1 MEKKSKKIYLGL
13 DIGTDSVGYAV
24 TDDQYNLLRVHG
36 DDAWGSVIFD
46 AASLSDERRSHRS
59 ARRRLDRRQQRINL
73 LQEIFA
79 KEISKVDDRFF
90 IRLSESYRWREDV
103 QDRYVFFNDEEYT
116 DVQYMGEYPTIHH
129 LICELMNNKNPHDV
143 RLVYLACAWLITHRG
158 HFLNNLNVEKLDEIM
173 DISSVYQNF
182 INYFTEN
189 GYRRPWGEIDVSALS
204 EALKQK
210 TGVTVK
216 NKELQNILLEGKK
229 PEKSG
234 TEEFPFSQDSIIR
247 LLAGGQCKLKD
258 VFCKEEYL
266 DLGSISLG
274 MDEEKFDEISGNIG
288 EDYDLLIAL
297 RGLYDWS
304 VLADILNGHFE
315 TISMAKVQIYEQ
327 HGKDLQILKYFVR
340 KYVPDKYNEIFR
352 KAKADNYVAY
362 TGHMDKD
369 TASQIKKKAKPEDFS
384 KYVLKLMSPIKP
396 EKTDLQSY
404 EDMCERLKLN
414 SFLPKQKNTD
424 NRVIP
429 HQLYEYELIRILKNA
444 SLYLPF
450 LNEVRDGVSEMD
462 KVVSIFRYKLPYYVG
477 PLNKKSDFA
486 WISRKAGKITPWN
499 YKDMIDEDASENAFI
514 KSMTNKCTYL
524 PGEDVLPKDSLCYQ
538 KFMVLNE
545 LNNLKIDGRKVPV
558 EVKQGI
564 YHELFE
570 KKKKVRRKDI
580 EEYLISNNY
589 LAEGST
595 ELISGIDEQVH
606 SCLSSYYA
614 FRNLLS
620 REILSENDV
629 EKIIERASYAEDK
642 SRVKKW
648 LRKEYPDLSQDDVH
662 YITKI
667 KIKEF
672 GKLSRT
678 FLTELK
684 GCNKQ
689 DGEMTT
695 ILRIMWETNDNLMEI
710 LSDKYT
716 FRKAVEIFTQE
727 YYTGKNQS
735 LKERLDE
742 MRVSNS
748 VRRPVYRTLAVVKD
762 IEKAF
767 GKPDKI
773 FVEMT
778 RGGWADQKGKRTKSR
793 KQQILELYTKCR
805 EEDVRDLKQQL
816 ESMGERV
823 DSRLQGEHLFLY
835 FMQFGK
841 CAYSGMSIELEKLMS
856 GSKEYDIDHIYPQA
870 YVKDDSIINNK
881 VLVLSKINGTKD
893 NVYPISPEIRN
904 RMQGQWNWWHHI
916 GVISDE
922 KYKRL
927 IRSTPFTDDE
937 KYGFINRQLTET
949 SQSTKLIAGLLKE
962 RFPNIDIVY
971 VKAGLVSDFRHEFD
985 LPKSRTYNDL
995 HHAVDAYLNVVTGN
1009 VYDMRFSK
1017 RWFSV
1022 DSEYSI
1028 KTKTVFSHPVNC
1040 QGILVWD
1047 GASMLAKVKK
1057 IAKKNTAHFVK
1068 FATFKTGGL
1077 FDQNPVKKGSG
1088 LIPLKVGLP
1097 TEKYGGY
1104 NSARIMFFIPV
1115 KYKLGKKNETI
1126 VMSVELLYGKH
1137 FLEDET
1143 FAQKYSLNRLE
1154 SILGKKVDEV
1164 NFPLG
1169 MRPWK
1174 VNTMLSFQ
1182 GFRACI
1188 TGTQNNGK
1196 ILLLQTMQQFM
1207 ASEEW
1212 KLYIKKLDNFVEK
1225 NTINPNYLYDQ
1236 DYDLINV
1243 DANIKLYDLYISKL
1257 QTTVYKNRMNIPI
1270 KTLLEGQKKFENLN
1284 ILQQSQILLNI
1295 HSLFGRLSGGCDLMA
1310 IGGSKNCAKTT
1321 LNSAISNWKKLYSD
1335 VRIIDQ
1341 SPSGIWEKCS
1351 ENILELL

>member
-1 MEKKSKKIYLGL
+1 MKKKAEKIYLGL
-13 DIGTDSVGYAV
+13 NVGTNSIGYAV
-24 TDDQYNLLRVHG
+24 TDEQYNLLKFNG
-36 DDAWGSVIFD
+36 NDAWGSIVFD
-46 AASLSDERRSHRS
+46 AASSNEDRRNHRL
-59 ARRRLDRRQQRINL
+59 ARRNLDRRQQRIVW

-90 IRLSESYRWREDV
+90 IRLSESFRWREDV
-103 QDRYVFFNDEEYT
+103 QDQYVFFNDKEYT
-116 DVQYMGEYPTIHH
+116 DVQYMKENPTIHH
-129 LICELMNNKNPHDV
+129 LICELMDNKAPHDV
-143 RLVYLACAWLITHRG
+143 RLVYLACAWLIAHRG

-189 GYRRPWGEIDVSALS
+189 GYKRPWGEIDVSALA
-204 EALKQK
+204 EALKRRS
-210 TGVTVK
+210 GVTAK
-216 NKELQNILLEGKK
+216 TKELLKILLNGKK

-266 DLGSISLG
+266 DLGSISLD
-274 MDEEKFDEISGNIG
+274 MDEDKFGEISGSIG
-288 EDYDLLIAL
+288 EDYDLLMAL

-304 VLADILNGHFE
+304 VLADLLNGHSK
-315 TISMAKVQIYEQ
+315 TISAAKVQMYEQ
-327 HGKDLQILKYFVR
+327 HKEDLRVLKYFMH
-340 KYVPDKYNEIFR
+340 KYLPGKYNEVFR

-362 TGHMDKD
+362 TGHMDKE
-369 TASQIKKKAKPEDFS
+369 TASQLKKKANVEDFS
-384 KYVLKLMSPIKP
+384 RYIQKLVRSINP
-396 EKTDLQSY
+396 EEKDQQTYQ
-404 EDMCERLKLN
+404 DMCERLELKC
-414 SFLPKQKNTD
+414 FLPKQRSTN

-450 LNEVRDGVSEMD
+450 LNEVRNGVSEID

-477 PLNKKSDFA
+477 PLNEESSFA
-486 WISRKAGKITPWN
+486 WISRKQGKITPWN
-499 YKDMIDEDASENAFI
+499 FKDMVDEDTSENVFI
-514 KSMTNKCTYL
+514 RRMTNKCTYL

-589 LAEGST
+589 LAKGST

-606 SCLSSYYA
+606 SCLSSYSA

-648 LRKEYPDLSQDDVH
+648 LRKEYPDLSQDDVR

-716 FRKAVEIFTQE
+716 FREAVEAFTQE
-727 YYTGKNQS
+727 YYTGKKKS

-778 RGGWADQKGKRTKSR
+778 RGGQTDQKRKRTKSR
-793 KQQILELYTKCR
+793 KQQILDLYDKCKD
-805 EEDVRDLKQQL
+805 DVHDLMQQL
-816 ESMGERV
+816 ESMGEYA
-823 DSRLQGEHLFLY
+823 DSRLQSDRLYLY

-841 CAYSGMSIELEKLMS
+841 CAYSGAHIGFDQLMA
-856 GSKEYDIDHIYPQA
+856 GSVEYDIDHIYPQS
-870 YVKDDSIINNK
+870 YVKDDSLNNK
-881 VLVLSKINGTKD
+881 VLVLSDLNGTKD
-893 NVYPISPEIRN
+893 NIYPVSPEIRGK
-904 RMQGQWNWWHHI
+904 MQGLWSWWNHV
-916 GVISDE
+916 GAISDE

-927 IRSTPFTDDE
+927 IRSAPFTDEE
-937 KYGFINRQLTET
+937 KMGFINRQLTET
-949 SQSTKLIAGLLKE
+949 SQSTKFIADLLKE
-962 RFPNIDIVY
+962 RFPDAEVVY

-985 LPKSRTYNDL
+985 LPKSRSYNDL
-995 HHAVDAYLNVVTGN
+995 HNAADAFLSVVAGN

-1017 RWFSV
+1017 KWFRIDEKYSV
-1022 DSEYSI
+1022 KV
-1028 KTKTVFSHPVNC
+1028 KTIFTHEVKCH
-1040 QGILVWD
+1040 GDIIWD
-1047 GASMLAKVKK
+1047 GMPMLEKVEDT
-1057 IAKKNTAHFVK
+1057 ARKNTAHFVK
-1068 FATFKTGGL
+1068 YAAFKTGGL
-1077 FDQNPVKKGSG
+1077 FDQNPVKKGTG
-1088 LIPLKVGLP
+1088 LIPLKAGLP

-1104 NSARIMFFIPV
+1104 NKAGIMFLIPV
-1115 KYKLGKKNETI
+1115 RYNIGKKSEI
-1126 VMSVELLYGKH
+1126 LILPVELMHGKH
-1137 FLEDET
+1137 FLEDKVFARNYT
-1143 FAQKYSLNRLE
+1143 FTRLE
-1154 SILGKKVDEV
+1154 NILGKKVGEV
-1164 NFPLG
+1164 SFPMG
-1169 MRPWK
+1169 MP
-1174 VNTMLSFQ
+1174 S
-1182 GFRACI
+1182 
-1188 TGTQNNGK
+1188 
-1196 ILLLQTMQQFM
+1196 
-1207 ASEEW
+1207 
-1212 KLYIKKLDNFVEK
+1212 VE
-1225 NTINPNYLYDQ
+1225 D
-1236 DYDLINV
+1236 
-1243 DANIKLYDLYISKL
+1243 
-1257 QTTVYKNRMNIPI
+1257 
-1270 KTLLEGQKKFENLN
+1270 
-1284 ILQQSQILLNI
+1284 
-1295 HSLFGRLSGGCDLMA
+1295 
-1310 IGGSKNCAKTT
+1310 
-1321 LNSAISNWKKLYSD
+1321 
-1335 VRIIDQ
+1335 
-1341 SPSGIWEKCS
+1341 
-1351 ENILELL
+1351 

>member
-1 MEKKSKKIYLGL
+1 MKKKAEKIYLGL
-13 DIGTDSVGYAV
+13 NVGTNSIGYAV
-24 TDDQYNLLRVHG
+24 TDEQYNLLKFNG
-36 DDAWGSVIFD
+36 NDAWGSIVFD
-46 AASLSDERRSHRS
+46 AASSNEDRRNHRLV
-59 ARRRLDRRQQRINL
+59 RRNLDRRQQRIVW

-90 IRLSESYRWREDV
+90 IRLSESFRWREDV
-103 QDRYVFFNDEEYT
+103 QDQYVFFNDKEYT
-116 DVQYMGEYPTIHH
+116 DVQYMKENPTIHH
-129 LICELMNNKNPHDV
+129 LICELMDNKAPHDV
-143 RLVYLACAWLITHRG
+143 RLVYLACAWLIAHRG

-189 GYRRPWGEIDVSALS
+189 GYKRPWGEIDVSALA
-204 EALKQK
+204 EALKRRS
-210 TGVTVK
+210 GVTAK
-216 NKELQNILLEGKK
+216 TKELLKILLNGKK

-266 DLGSISLG
+266 DLGSISLD
-274 MDEEKFDEISGNIG
+274 MDEDKFGEISGSIG
-288 EDYDLLIAL
+288 EDYDLLMAL

-304 VLADILNGHFE
+304 VLADLLNGHSK
-315 TISMAKVQIYEQ
+315 TISAAKVQMYEQ
-327 HGKDLQILKYFVR
+327 HKEDLRVLKYFMH
-340 KYVPDKYNEIFR
+340 KYLPGKYNEVFR

-362 TGHMDKD
+362 TGHMDKE
-369 TASQIKKKAKPEDFS
+369 TASQLKKKANVEDFS
-384 KYVLKLMSPIKP
+384 RYIQKLVRSINP
-396 EKTDLQSY
+396 EEKDQQTYQ
-404 EDMCERLKLN
+404 DMCERLELKC
-414 SFLPKQKNTD
+414 FLPKQRSTN

-450 LNEVRDGVSEMD
+450 LNEVRNGVSEID

-477 PLNKKSDFA
+477 PLNEESSFA
-486 WISRKAGKITPWN
+486 WISRKQGKITPWN
-499 YKDMIDEDASENAFI
+499 FKDMVDEDTSENVFI
-514 KSMTNKCTYL
+514 RRMTNKCTYL

-589 LAEGST
+589 LAKGST

-606 SCLSSYYA
+606 SCLSSYSA

-648 LRKEYPDLSQDDVH
+648 LRKEYPDLSQDDVR

-716 FRKAVEIFTQE
+716 FREAVEAFTQE
-727 YYTGKNQS
+727 YYTGKKKS

-778 RGGWADQKGKRTKSR
+778 RGGQTDQKRKRTKSR
-793 KQQILELYTKCR
+793 KQQILDLYDKCKD
-805 EEDVRDLKQQL
+805 DVHDLMQQL
-816 ESMGERV
+816 ESMGEYA
-823 DSRLQGEHLFLY
+823 DSRLQSDRLYLY

-841 CAYSGMSIELEKLMS
+841 CAYSGAHIGFDQLMA
-856 GSKEYDIDHIYPQA
+856 GSVEYDIDHIYPQS
-870 YVKDDSIINNK
+870 YVKDDSLNNK
-881 VLVLSKINGTKD
+881 VLVLSDLNGTKD
-893 NVYPISPEIRN
+893 NIYPVSPEIRGKC
-904 RMQGQWNWWHHI
+904 RGFGAGGTMWGQSATRNT
-916 GVISDE
+916 SD
-922 KYKRL
+922 
-927 IRSTPFTDDE
+927 
-937 KYGFINRQLTET
+937 
-949 SQSTKLIAGLLKE
+949 
-962 RFPNIDIVY
+962 
-971 VKAGLVSDFRHEFD
+971 
-985 LPKSRTYNDL
+985 
-995 HHAVDAYLNVVTGN
+995 
-1009 VYDMRFSK
+1009 
-1017 RWFSV
+1017 
-1022 DSEYSI
+1022 
-1028 KTKTVFSHPVNC
+1028 
-1040 QGILVWD
+1040 
-1047 GASMLAKVKK
+1047 
-1057 IAKKNTAHFVK
+1057 
-1068 FATFKTGGL
+1068 
-1077 FDQNPVKKGSG
+1077 
-1088 LIPLKVGLP
+1088 
-1097 TEKYGGY
+1097 
-1104 NSARIMFFIPV
+1104 
-1115 KYKLGKKNETI
+1115 
-1126 VMSVELLYGKH
+1126 
-1137 FLEDET
+1137 
-1143 FAQKYSLNRLE
+1143 
-1154 SILGKKVDEV
+1154 
-1164 NFPLG
+1164 
-1169 MRPWK
+1169 
-1174 VNTMLSFQ
+1174 
-1182 GFRACI
+1182 
-1188 TGTQNNGK
+1188 
-1196 ILLLQTMQQFM
+1196 
-1207 ASEEW
+1207 
-1212 KLYIKKLDNFVEK
+1212 
-1225 NTINPNYLYDQ
+1225 
-1236 DYDLINV
+1236 
-1243 DANIKLYDLYISKL
+1243 
-1257 QTTVYKNRMNIPI
+1257 
-1270 KTLLEGQKKFENLN
+1270 
-1284 ILQQSQILLNI
+1284 
-1295 HSLFGRLSGGCDLMA
+1295 
-1310 IGGSKNCAKTT
+1310 
-1321 LNSAISNWKKLYSD
+1321 
-1335 VRIIDQ
+1335 
-1341 SPSGIWEKCS
+1341 
-1351 ENILELL
+1351 

>member
-1 MEKKSKKIYLGL
+1 MKKKAEKIYLGL
-13 DIGTDSVGYAV
+13 NVGTNSIGYAV
-24 TDDQYNLLRVHG
+24 TDEQYNLLKFNG
-36 DDAWGSVIFD
+36 NDAWGSIVFD
-46 AASLSDERRSHRS
+46 AASSNEDRRNHRL
-59 ARRRLDRRQQRINL
+59 ARRNLDRRQQRIVW

-90 IRLSESYRWREDV
+90 IRLSESFRWREDV
-103 QDRYVFFNDEEYT
+103 QDQYVFFNDKEYT
-116 DVQYMGEYPTIHH
+116 DVQYMKENPTIHH
-129 LICELMNNKNPHDV
+129 LICELMDNKAPHDV
-143 RLVYLACAWLITHRG
+143 RLVYLACAWMIAHRG

-189 GYRRPWGEIDVSALS
+189 GYKRPWGEIDVSALA
-204 EALKQK
+204 EALKRRS
-210 TGVTVK
+210 GVTAK
-216 NKELQNILLEGKK
+216 TKELLKILLNGKK

-266 DLGSISLG
+266 DLGSISLD
-274 MDEEKFDEISGNIG
+274 MDEDKFGEISGSIG
-288 EDYDLLIAL
+288 EDYDLLMAL

-304 VLADILNGHFE
+304 VLADLLNGHSK
-315 TISMAKVQIYEQ
+315 TISAAKVQMYEQ
-327 HGKDLQILKYFVR
+327 HKEDLRVLKYFMH
-340 KYVPDKYNEIFR
+340 KYLPGKYNEVFR

-362 TGHMDKD
+362 TGHMDKE
-369 TASQIKKKAKPEDFS
+369 TASQLKKKANVEDFS
-384 KYVLKLMSPIKP
+384 RYIQKLVRSINP
-396 EKTDLQSY
+396 EEKDQQTYQ
-404 EDMCERLKLN
+404 DMCERLELKC
-414 SFLPKQKNTD
+414 FLPKQRSTN

-450 LNEVRDGVSEMD
+450 LNEVRNGVSEID

-477 PLNKKSDFA
+477 PLNEKSSFA
-486 WISRKAGKITPWN
+486 WISRKQGKITPWN
-499 YKDMIDEDASENAFI
+499 FKDMVDEDTSENVFI
-514 KSMTNKCTYL
+514 RRMTNKCTYL

-589 LAEGST
+589 LAKGST

-606 SCLSSYYA
+606 SCLSSYSA

-648 LRKEYPDLSQDDVH
+648 LRKEYPDLSQDDVR

-716 FRKAVEIFTQE
+716 FREAVEAFTQE
-727 YYTGKNQS
+727 YYTGKKKS

-778 RGGWADQKGKRTKSR
+778 RGGQTDQKRKRTKSR
-793 KQQILELYTKCR
+793 KQQILDLYDKCKD
-805 EEDVRDLKQQL
+805 DVHDLMQQL
-816 ESMGERV
+816 ESMGEYA
-823 DSRLQGEHLFLY
+823 DSRLQSDRLYLY

-841 CAYSGMSIELEKLMS
+841 CAYSGAHIGFDQLMA
-856 GSKEYDIDHIYPQA
+856 GSVEYDIDHIYPQS
-870 YVKDDSIINNK
+870 YVKDDSLNNK
-881 VLVLSKINGTKD
+881 VLVLSDLNGTKD
-893 NVYPISPEIRN
+893 NIYPVSPEIRGK
-904 RMQGQWNWWHHI
+904 MQGLWSWWNHV
-916 GVISDE
+916 GAISDE

-927 IRSTPFTDDE
+927 IRSAPFTDEE
-937 KYGFINRQLTET
+937 KMGFINRQLTET
-949 SQSTKLIAGLLKE
+949 SQSTKFIADLLKE
-962 RFPNIDIVY
+962 RFPDAEVVY

-985 LPKSRTYNDL
+985 LPKSRSYNDL
-995 HHAVDAYLNVVTGN
+995 HNAADAFLSVVAGN

-1017 RWFSV
+1017 KWFRIDEKYSV
-1022 DSEYSI
+1022 KV
-1028 KTKTVFSHPVNC
+1028 KTIFTHEVKC
-1040 QGILVWD
+1040 RGDIIWD
-1047 GASMLAKVKK
+1047 GMPMLEKVEDT
-1057 IAKKNTAHFVK
+1057 ARKNTAHFVK
-1068 FATFKTGGL
+1068 YAAFKTGGL
-1077 FDQNPVKKGSG
+1077 FDQNPVKKGTG
-1088 LIPLKVGLP
+1088 LIPLKAGLP

-1104 NSARIMFFIPV
+1104 NKAGVMFLIPV
-1115 KYKLGKKNETI
+1115 RYNIGKKAR
-1126 VMSVELLYGKH
+1126 S
-1137 FLEDET
+1137 
-1143 FAQKYSLNRLE
+1143 
-1154 SILGKKVDEV
+1154 
-1164 NFPLG
+1164 
-1169 MRPWK
+1169 
-1174 VNTMLSFQ
+1174 
-1182 GFRACI
+1182 
-1188 TGTQNNGK
+1188 
-1196 ILLLQTMQQFM
+1196 
-1207 ASEEW
+1207 
-1212 KLYIKKLDNFVEK
+1212 
-1225 NTINPNYLYDQ
+1225 
-1236 DYDLINV
+1236 
-1243 DANIKLYDLYISKL
+1243 
-1257 QTTVYKNRMNIPI
+1257 
-1270 KTLLEGQKKFENLN
+1270 
-1284 ILQQSQILLNI
+1284 
-1295 HSLFGRLSGGCDLMA
+1295 
-1310 IGGSKNCAKTT
+1310 
-1321 LNSAISNWKKLYSD
+1321 
-1335 VRIIDQ
+1335 
-1341 SPSGIWEKCS
+1341 
-1351 ENILELL
+1351 

>member
-1 MEKKSKKIYLGL
+1 MKKKAEKIYLGL
-13 DIGTDSVGYAV
+13 NVGTNSIGYAV
-24 TDDQYNLLRVHG
+24 TDEQYNLLKFNG
-36 DDAWGSVIFD
+36 NDAWGSIVFD
-46 AASLSDERRSHRS
+46 AASSNEDRRNHRL
-59 ARRRLDRRQQRINL
+59 ARRNLDRRQQRIVW

-90 IRLSESYRWREDV
+90 IRLSESFRWREDV
-103 QDRYVFFNDEEYT
+103 QDQYVFFNDKEYT
-116 DVQYMGEYPTIHH
+116 DVQYMKENPTIHH
-129 LICELMNNKNPHDV
+129 LICELMDNKAPHDV
-143 RLVYLACAWLITHRG
+143 RLVYLACAWLIAHRG

-189 GYRRPWGEIDVSALS
+189 GYKRPWGEIDVSALA
-204 EALKQK
+204 EALKRRS
-210 TGVTVK
+210 GVTAK
-216 NKELQNILLEGKK
+216 TKELLKILLNGKK

-266 DLGSISLG
+266 DLGSISLD
-274 MDEEKFDEISGNIG
+274 MDEDKFGEISGSIG
-288 EDYDLLIAL
+288 EDYDLLMAL

-304 VLADILNGHFE
+304 VLADLLNGHSK
-315 TISMAKVQIYEQ
+315 TISAAKVQMYEQ
-327 HGKDLQILKYFVR
+327 HKEDLRVLKYFMH
-340 KYVPDKYNEIFR
+340 KYLPGKYNEVFR

-362 TGHMDKD
+362 TGHMDKE
-369 TASQIKKKAKPEDFS
+369 TASQLKKKANVEDFS
-384 KYVLKLMSPIKP
+384 RYIQKLVRSINP
-396 EKTDLQSY
+396 EEKDQQTYQ
-404 EDMCERLKLN
+404 DMCERLELKC
-414 SFLPKQKNTD
+414 FLPKQRSTN

-450 LNEVRDGVSEMD
+450 LNEVRNGVSEID

-477 PLNKKSDFA
+477 PLNEESSFA
-486 WISRKAGKITPWN
+486 WISRKQGKITPWN
-499 YKDMIDEDASENAFI
+499 FKDMVDEDTSENVFI
-514 KSMTNKCTYL
+514 RRMTNKCTYL

-589 LAEGST
+589 LAKGST

-606 SCLSSYYA
+606 SCLSSYSA

-648 LRKEYPDLSQDDVH
+648 LRKEYPDLSQDDVR

-716 FRKAVEIFTQE
+716 FREAVEAFTQE
-727 YYTGKNQS
+727 YYTGKKKS

-778 RGGWADQKGKRTKSR
+778 RGGQTDQKRKRTKSR
-793 KQQILELYTKCR
+793 KQQILDLYDKCKD
-805 EEDVRDLKQQL
+805 DVHDLMQQL
-816 ESMGERV
+816 ESMGEYA
-823 DSRLQGEHLFLY
+823 DSRLQSDRLYLY

-841 CAYSGMSIELEKLMS
+841 CAYSGAHIGFDQLMA
-856 GSKEYDIDHIYPQA
+856 GSVEYDIDHIYPQS
-870 YVKDDSIINNK
+870 YVKDDSLNNK
-881 VLVLSKINGTKD
+881 VLVLSDLNGTKD
-893 NVYPISPEIRN
+893 NIYPVSPEIRGK
-904 RMQGQWNWWHHI
+904 MQG
-916 GVISDE
+916 
-922 KYKRL
+922 L
-927 IRSTPFTDDE
+927 
-937 KYGFINRQLTET
+937 
-949 SQSTKLIAGLLKE
+949 
-962 RFPNIDIVY
+962 
-971 VKAGLVSDFRHEFD
+971 
-985 LPKSRTYNDL
+985 
-995 HHAVDAYLNVVTGN
+995 
-1009 VYDMRFSK
+1009 
-1017 RWFSV
+1017 
-1022 DSEYSI
+1022 
-1028 KTKTVFSHPVNC
+1028 
-1040 QGILVWD
+1040 
-1047 GASMLAKVKK
+1047 
-1057 IAKKNTAHFVK
+1057 
-1068 FATFKTGGL
+1068 
-1077 FDQNPVKKGSG
+1077 
-1088 LIPLKVGLP
+1088 
-1097 TEKYGGY
+1097 
-1104 NSARIMFFIPV
+1104 
-1115 KYKLGKKNETI
+1115 
-1126 VMSVELLYGKH
+1126 
-1137 FLEDET
+1137 
-1143 FAQKYSLNRLE
+1143 
-1154 SILGKKVDEV
+1154 
-1164 NFPLG
+1164 
-1169 MRPWK
+1169 
-1174 VNTMLSFQ
+1174 
-1182 GFRACI
+1182 
-1188 TGTQNNGK
+1188 
-1196 ILLLQTMQQFM
+1196 
-1207 ASEEW
+1207 
-1212 KLYIKKLDNFVEK
+1212 
-1225 NTINPNYLYDQ
+1225 
-1236 DYDLINV
+1236 
-1243 DANIKLYDLYISKL
+1243 
-1257 QTTVYKNRMNIPI
+1257 
-1270 KTLLEGQKKFENLN
+1270 
-1284 ILQQSQILLNI
+1284 
-1295 HSLFGRLSGGCDLMA
+1295 
-1310 IGGSKNCAKTT
+1310 
-1321 LNSAISNWKKLYSD
+1321 
-1335 VRIIDQ
+1335 
-1341 SPSGIWEKCS
+1341 
-1351 ENILELL
+1351 

>member
-1 MEKKSKKIYLGL
+1 MTDMKRVARVL
-13 DIGTDSVGYAV
+13 DIVKDLIDRDPMV
-24 TDDQYNLLRVHG
+24 TFDDPL
-36 DDAWGSVIFD
+36 
-46 AASLSDERRSHRS
+46 
-59 ARRRLDRRQQRINL
+59 
-73 LQEIFA
+73 
-79 KEISKVDDRFF
+79 
-90 IRLSESYRWREDV
+90 
-103 QDRYVFFNDEEYT
+103 FNDDLT
-116 DVQYMGEYPTIHH
+116 DFVR
-129 LICELMNNKNPHDV
+129 PHFVTTQLTNDV
-143 RLVYLACAWLITHRG
+143 RLVYLACAWLIAHRG

-189 GYRRPWGEIDVSALS
+189 GYKRPWGEIDVSALA
-204 EALKQK
+204 EALKRRS
-210 TGVTVK
+210 GVTAK
-216 NKELQNILLEGKK
+216 TKELLKILLNGKK

-266 DLGSISLG
+266 DLGSISLD
-274 MDEEKFDEISGNIG
+274 MDEDKFGEISGSIG
-288 EDYDLLIAL
+288 EDYDLLMAL

-304 VLADILNGHFE
+304 VLADLLNGHSK
-315 TISMAKVQIYEQ
+315 TISAAKVQMYEQ
-327 HGKDLQILKYFVR
+327 HKEDLRVLKYFMH
-340 KYVPDKYNEIFR
+340 KYLPGKYNEVFR

-362 TGHMDKD
+362 TGHMDKE
-369 TASQIKKKAKPEDFS
+369 TASQLKKKANVEDFS
-384 KYVLKLMSPIKP
+384 RYIQKLVRSINP
-396 EKTDLQSY
+396 EEKDQQTYQ
-404 EDMCERLKLN
+404 DMCERLELKC
-414 SFLPKQKNTD
+414 FLPKQRSTN

-450 LNEVRDGVSEMD
+450 LNEVRNGVSEID

-477 PLNKKSDFA
+477 PLNEESSFA
-486 WISRKAGKITPWN
+486 WISRKQGKITPWN
-499 YKDMIDEDASENAFI
+499 FKDMVDEDTSENVFI
-514 KSMTNKCTYL
+514 RRMTNKCTYL

-589 LAEGST
+589 LAKGST

-606 SCLSSYYA
+606 SCLSSYSA

-648 LRKEYPDLSQDDVH
+648 LRKEYPDLSQDDVR

-716 FRKAVEIFTQE
+716 FREAVEAFTQE
-727 YYTGKNQS
+727 YYTGKKKS

-778 RGGWADQKGKRTKSR
+778 RGGQTDQKRKRTKSR
-793 KQQILELYTKCR
+793 KQQILDLYDKCKD
-805 EEDVRDLKQQL
+805 DVHDLMQQL
-816 ESMGERV
+816 ESMGEYA
-823 DSRLQGEHLFLY
+823 DSRLQSDRLYLY

-841 CAYSGMSIELEKLMS
+841 CAYSGAHIGFDQLMA
-856 GSKEYDIDHIYPQA
+856 GSVEYDIDHIYPQS
-870 YVKDDSIINNK
+870 YVKDDSLNNK
-881 VLVLSKINGTKD
+881 VLVLSDLNGTKD
-893 NVYPISPEIRN
+893 NIYPVSPEIRGK
-904 RMQGQWNWWHHI
+904 MQGLWSWWNHV
-916 GVISDE
+916 GAISDE

-927 IRSTPFTDDE
+927 IRSAPFTDEE
-937 KYGFINRQLTET
+937 KMGFINRQLTET
-949 SQSTKLIAGLLKE
+949 SQSTKFIADLLKE
-962 RFPNIDIVY
+962 RFTDAEVVY

-985 LPKSRTYNDL
+985 LPKSRSYNDL
-995 HHAVDAYLNVVTGN
+995 HNAADAFLSVVAGN

-1017 RWFSV
+1017 KWFRIDEKYSV
-1022 DSEYSI
+1022 KV
-1028 KTKTVFSHPVNC
+1028 KTIFTHEVKC
-1040 QGILVWD
+1040 RGDIIWD
-1047 GASMLAKVKK
+1047 GMPMLEKVEDT
-1057 IAKKNTAHFVK
+1057 ARKNTAHFVK
-1068 FATFKTGGL
+1068 YAAFKTGGL
-1077 FDQNPVKKGSG
+1077 FDQNPVKKGTG
-1088 LIPLKVGLP
+1088 LIPLKAGLP

-1104 NSARIMFFIPV
+1104 NKAGIMFLIPV
-1115 KYKLGKKNETI
+1115 RYNIGKKSEI
-1126 VMSVELLYGKH
+1126 LILPVELMHGKH
-1137 FLEDET
+1137 FLEDKVFARNYT
-1143 FAQKYSLNRLE
+1143 FTRLE
-1154 SILGKKVDEV
+1154 NILGKKVGEV
-1164 NFPLG
+1164 SFPMG

-1174 VNTMLSFQ
+1174 INTMLSFD
-1182 GFRACI
+1182 GFRVCL
-1188 TGTQNNGK
+1188 TGTSGRGK
-1196 ILLLQTMQQFM
+1196 CLVAQPVMQFS
-1207 ASEEW
+1207 ADEHWRFYVKRLER
-1212 KLYIKKLDNFVEK
+1212 FVEK
-1225 NTINPNYLYDQ
+1225 IGINPDLLYDKDHDKVSKDENLKLYELYVDKLQNTI
-1236 DYDLINV
+1236 
-1243 DANIKLYDLYISKL
+1243 
-1257 QTTVYKNRMNIPI
+1257 YKKRVNSPVQ
-1270 KTLLEGQKKFENLN
+1270 TLLKGKEEFKKLSIEE
-1284 ILQQSQILLNI
+1284 QCQVLLNI
-1295 HSLFGRLSGGCDLMA
+1295 PSVFGRMTGGCDLTL
-1310 IGGSKNCAKTT
+1310 IGGSAHSAATGSLSTT
-1321 LNSAISNWKKLYSD
+1321 ISNWKKKYST

-1341 SPSGIWEKCS
+1341 SPSGMWEKSS
-1351 ENILELL
+1351 ENLLDFL

>member
-1 MEKKSKKIYLGL
+1 MKKKAEKIYLGL
-13 DIGTDSVGYAV
+13 NVGTNSIGYAV
-24 TDDQYNLLRVHG
+24 TDEQYNLLKFNG
-36 DDAWGSVIFD
+36 NDAWGSIVFD
-46 AASLSDERRSHRS
+46 AASSNEDRRNHRL
-59 ARRRLDRRQQRINL
+59 ARRNLDRRQQRIVW

-90 IRLSESYRWREDV
+90 IRLSESFRWREDV
-103 QDRYVFFNDEEYT
+103 QDQYVFFNDKEYT
-116 DVQYMGEYPTIHH
+116 DVQYMKENPTIHH
-129 LICELMNNKNPHDV
+129 LICELMDNKAPHDV
-143 RLVYLACAWLITHRG
+143 RLVYLACAWLIAHRG

-189 GYRRPWGEIDVSALS
+189 GYKRPWGEIDVSALA
-204 EALKQK
+204 EALKRRS
-210 TGVTVK
+210 GVTAK
-216 NKELQNILLEGKK
+216 TKELLKILLNGKK

-266 DLGSISLG
+266 DLGSISLD
-274 MDEEKFDEISGNIG
+274 MDEDKFGEISGSIG
-288 EDYDLLIAL
+288 EDYDLLMAL

-304 VLADILNGHFE
+304 VLADLLNGHSK
-315 TISMAKVQIYEQ
+315 TISAAKVQMYEQ
-327 HGKDLQILKYFVR
+327 HKEDLRVLKYFMH
-340 KYVPDKYNEIFR
+340 KYLPGKYNEVFR

-362 TGHMDKD
+362 TGHMDKE
-369 TASQIKKKAKPEDFS
+369 TASQLKKKANVEDFS
-384 KYVLKLMSPIKP
+384 RYIQKLVRSINP
-396 EKTDLQSY
+396 EEKDQQTYQ
-404 EDMCERLKLN
+404 DMCERLELKC
-414 SFLPKQKNTD
+414 FLPKQRSTN

-450 LNEVRDGVSEMD
+450 LNEVRNGVSEID

-477 PLNKKSDFA
+477 PLNEESSFA
-486 WISRKAGKITPWN
+486 WISRKQGKITPWN
-499 YKDMIDEDASENAFI
+499 FKDMVDEDTSENVFI
-514 KSMTNKCTYL
+514 RRMTNKCTYL

-589 LAEGST
+589 LAKGST

-606 SCLSSYYA
+606 SCLSSYSA

-648 LRKEYPDLSQDDVH
+648 LRKEYPDLSQDDVR

-716 FRKAVEIFTQE
+716 FREAVEAFTQE
-727 YYTGKNQS
+727 YYTGKKKS

-778 RGGWADQKGKRTKSR
+778 RGGQTDQKRKRTKSR
-793 KQQILELYTKCR
+793 KQQILDLYDKCKD
-805 EEDVRDLKQQL
+805 DVHDLMQQL
-816 ESMGERV
+816 ESMGEYA
-823 DSRLQGEHLFLY
+823 DSRLQSDRLYLY

-841 CAYSGMSIELEKLMS
+841 CAYSGAHIGFDQLMA
-856 GSKEYDIDHIYPQA
+856 GSVEYDIDHIYPQS
-870 YVKDDSIINNK
+870 YVKDDSLNNK
-881 VLVLSKINGTKD
+881 VLVLSDLNGTKD
-893 NVYPISPEIRN
+893 NIYPVSPEIRGK
-904 RMQGQWNWWHHI
+904 MQGLWSWWNHV
-916 GVISDE
+916 GAISDE

-927 IRSTPFTDDE
+927 IRSAPFTDEE
-937 KYGFINRQLTET
+937 KMGFINRQLTET
-949 SQSTKLIAGLLKE
+949 SQSTKFIADLLKE
-962 RFPNIDIVY
+962 RFPDAEVVY

-985 LPKSRTYNDL
+985 LPKSRSYNDL
-995 HHAVDAYLNVVTGN
+995 HNAADAFLSVVAGN

-1017 RWFSV
+1017 KWFRIDEKYSV
-1022 DSEYSI
+1022 KV
-1028 KTKTVFSHPVNC
+1028 KTIFTHEVKC
-1040 QGILVWD
+1040 RGDIIWD
-1047 GASMLAKVKK
+1047 GMPMLEKVEDT
-1057 IAKKNTAHFVK
+1057 ARKNTAHFVK
-1068 FATFKTGGL
+1068 YAAFKTGGL
-1077 FDQNPVKKGSG
+1077 FDQNPVKKGTG
-1088 LIPLKVGLP
+1088 LIPLKAGLP

-1104 NSARIMFFIPV
+1104 NKAGIMFLMPV
-1115 KYKLGKKNETI
+1115 KYKIRKKCAI
-1126 VMSVELLYGKH
+1126 IIMPVELLHGKH

-1143 FAQKYSLNRLE
+1143 FAREYTFNRLE
-1154 SILGKKVDEV
+1154 SILGKKVDEIS
-1164 NFPLG
+1164 FPLG

-1174 VNTMLSFQ
+1174 INTMLSLD
-1182 GFRACI
+1182 GFRVCI
-1188 TGTQNNGK
+1188 TGTGGK
-1196 ILLLQTMQQFM
+1196 GKCLVAQSIMQFS
-1207 ASEEW
+1207 SEDCWKGYMKKLEKFIEKFKKNPDFIYDKEYDKVSVEENQ
-1212 KLYIKKLDNFVEK
+1212 KLYELYIEKLQ
-1225 NTINPNYLYDQ
+1225 NTIYSKRVNSPVQILMDGQ
-1236 DYDLINV
+1236 ERFEKL
-1243 DANIKLYDLYISKL
+1243 NIKEQCVVL
-1257 QTTVYKNRMNIPI
+1257 MNIQ
-1270 KTLLEGQKKFENLN
+1270 TV
-1284 ILQQSQILLNI
+1284 
-1295 HSLFGRLSGGCDLMA
+1295 FGRMTSGCDLSL
-1310 IGGSKNCAKTT
+1310 IGGSP
-1321 LNSAISNWKKLYSD
+1321 NSGATVNFSSTISNWRKNYSD

-1341 SPSGIWEKCS
+1341 SPSGIWEKRS

>member
-1 MEKKSKKIYLGL
+1 MKKKAEKIYLGL
-13 DIGTDSVGYAV
+13 NVGTNSIGYAV
-24 TDDQYNLLRVHG
+24 TDEQYNLLKFNG
-36 DDAWGSVIFD
+36 NDAWGSIVFD
-46 AASLSDERRSHRS
+46 AASSNEDRRNHRL
-59 ARRRLDRRQQRINL
+59 ARRNLDRRQQRIVW

-90 IRLSESYRWREDV
+90 IRLSESFRWREDV
-103 QDRYVFFNDEEYT
+103 QDQYVFFNDKEYT
-116 DVQYMGEYPTIHH
+116 DVQYMKENPTIHH
-129 LICELMNNKNPHDV
+129 LICELMDNKAPHDV
-143 RLVYLACAWLITHRG
+143 RLVYLACAWLIAHRG

-189 GYRRPWGEIDVSALS
+189 GYKRPWGEIDVSALA
-204 EALKQK
+204 EALKRRS
-210 TGVTVK
+210 GVTAK
-216 NKELQNILLEGKK
+216 TKELLKILLNGKK

-266 DLGSISLG
+266 DLGSISLD
-274 MDEEKFDEISGNIG
+274 MDEDKFGEISGSIG
-288 EDYDLLIAL
+288 EDYDLLMAL

-304 VLADILNGHFE
+304 VLADLLNGHSK
-315 TISMAKVQIYEQ
+315 TISAAKVQMYEQ
-327 HGKDLQILKYFVR
+327 HKEDLRVLKYFMH
-340 KYVPDKYNEIFR
+340 KYLPGKYNEVFR

-362 TGHMDKD
+362 TGHMDKE
-369 TASQIKKKAKPEDFS
+369 TASQLKKKANVEDFS
-384 KYVLKLMSPIKP
+384 RYIQKLVRSINP
-396 EKTDLQSY
+396 EEKDQQTYQ
-404 EDMCERLKLN
+404 DMCERLELKC
-414 SFLPKQKNTD
+414 FLPKQRSTN

-450 LNEVRDGVSEMD
+450 LNEVRNGVSEID

-477 PLNKKSDFA
+477 PLNEESSFA
-486 WISRKAGKITPWN
+486 WISRKQGKITPWN
-499 YKDMIDEDASENAFI
+499 FKDMVDEDTSENVFI
-514 KSMTNKCTYL
+514 RRMTNKCTYL

-589 LAEGST
+589 LAKGST

-606 SCLSSYYA
+606 SCLSSYSA

-648 LRKEYPDLSQDDVH
+648 LRKEYPDLSQDDVR

-716 FRKAVEIFTQE
+716 FREAVEAFTQE
-727 YYTGKNQS
+727 YYTGKKKS

-778 RGGWADQKGKRTKSR
+778 RGGQTDQKRKRTKSR
-793 KQQILELYTKCR
+793 KQQILDLYDKCKD
-805 EEDVRDLKQQL
+805 DVHDLMQQL
-816 ESMGERV
+816 ESMGEYA
-823 DSRLQGEHLFLY
+823 DSRLQSDRLYLY

-841 CAYSGMSIELEKLMS
+841 CAYSGAHIGFDQLMA
-856 GSKEYDIDHIYPQA
+856 GSVEYDIDHIYPQS
-870 YVKDDSIINNK
+870 YVKDDSLNNK
-881 VLVLSKINGTKD
+881 VLVLSDLNGTKD
-893 NVYPISPEIRN
+893 NIYPVSPEIRGK
-904 RMQGQWNWWHHI
+904 MQGLWSWWNHV
-916 GVISDE
+916 GAISDE

-927 IRSTPFTDDE
+927 IRSAPFTDEE
-937 KYGFINRQLTET
+937 KMGFINRQLTET
-949 SQSTKLIAGLLKE
+949 SQSTKFIADLLKE
-962 RFPNIDIVY
+962 RFPDAEVVY

-985 LPKSRTYNDL
+985 LPKSRSYNDL
-995 HHAVDAYLNVVTGN
+995 HNAADAFLSVVAGN

-1017 RWFSV
+1017 KWFRIDEKYSV
-1022 DSEYSI
+1022 KV
-1028 KTKTVFSHPVNC
+1028 KTIFTHEVKC
-1040 QGILVWD
+1040 RGDIIWD
-1047 GASMLAKVKK
+1047 GMPMLEKVEDT
-1057 IAKKNTAHFVK
+1057 ARKNTAHFVK
-1068 FATFKTGGL
+1068 YAAFKTGGL
-1077 FDQNPVKKGSG
+1077 FDQNPVKKGTG
-1088 LIPLKVGLP
+1088 LIPLKAGLP

-1104 NSARIMFFIPV
+1104 
-1115 KYKLGKKNETI
+1115 
-1126 VMSVELLYGKH
+1126 
-1137 FLEDET
+1137 
-1143 FAQKYSLNRLE
+1143 
-1154 SILGKKVDEV
+1154 
-1164 NFPLG
+1164 
-1169 MRPWK
+1169 
-1174 VNTMLSFQ
+1174 
-1182 GFRACI
+1182 
-1188 TGTQNNGK
+1188 
-1196 ILLLQTMQQFM
+1196 
-1207 ASEEW
+1207 
-1212 KLYIKKLDNFVEK
+1212 
-1225 NTINPNYLYDQ
+1225 
-1236 DYDLINV
+1236 
-1243 DANIKLYDLYISKL
+1243 
-1257 QTTVYKNRMNIPI
+1257 
-1270 KTLLEGQKKFENLN
+1270 
-1284 ILQQSQILLNI
+1284 SQVT
-1295 HSLFGRLSGGCDLMA
+1295 HD
-1310 IGGSKNCAKTT
+1310 
-1321 LNSAISNWKKLYSD
+1321 
-1335 VRIIDQ
+1335 
-1341 SPSGIWEKCS
+1341 
-1351 ENILELL
+1351 

>member
-1 MEKKSKKIYLGL
+1 MKKKAEKIYLGL
-13 DIGTDSVGYAV
+13 NVGTNSIGYAV
-24 TDDQYNLLRVHG
+24 TDEQYNLLKFNG
-36 DDAWGSVIFD
+36 NDAWGSIVFD
-46 AASLSDERRSHRS
+46 AASSNEDRRNHRL
-59 ARRRLDRRQQRINL
+59 ARRNLDRRQQRIVW

-90 IRLSESYRWREDV
+90 IRLSESFRWREDV
-103 QDRYVFFNDEEYT
+103 QDQYVFFNDKEYT
-116 DVQYMGEYPTIHH
+116 DVQYMKENPTIHH
-129 LICELMNNKNPHDV
+129 LICELMDNKAPHDV
-143 RLVYLACAWLITHRG
+143 RLVYLACAWLIAHRG

-189 GYRRPWGEIDVSALS
+189 GYKRPWGEIDVSALA
-204 EALKQK
+204 EALKRRS
-210 TGVTVK
+210 GVTAK
-216 NKELQNILLEGKK
+216 TKELLKILLNGKK

-266 DLGSISLG
+266 DLGSISLD
-274 MDEEKFDEISGNIG
+274 MDEDKFGEISGSIG
-288 EDYDLLIAL
+288 EDYDLLMAL

-304 VLADILNGHFE
+304 VLADLLNGHSK
-315 TISMAKVQIYEQ
+315 TISAAKVQMYEQ
-327 HGKDLQILKYFVR
+327 HKEDLRVLKYFMH
-340 KYVPDKYNEIFR
+340 KYLPGKYNEVFR

-362 TGHMDKD
+362 TGHMDKE
-369 TASQIKKKAKPEDFS
+369 TASQLKKKANVEDFS
-384 KYVLKLMSPIKP
+384 RYIQKLVRSINP
-396 EKTDLQSY
+396 EEKDQQTYQ
-404 EDMCERLKLN
+404 DMCERLELKC
-414 SFLPKQKNTD
+414 FLPKQRSTN

-450 LNEVRDGVSEMD
+450 LNEVRNGVSEID

-477 PLNKKSDFA
+477 PLNEESSFA
-486 WISRKAGKITPWN
+486 WISRKQGKITPWN
-499 YKDMIDEDASENAFI
+499 FKDMVDEDTSENVFI
-514 KSMTNKCTYL
+514 RRMTNKCTYL

-589 LAEGST
+589 LAKGST

-606 SCLSSYYA
+606 SCLSSYSA

-648 LRKEYPDLSQDDVH
+648 LRKEYPDLSQDDVR

-716 FRKAVEIFTQE
+716 FREAVEAFTQE
-727 YYTGKNQS
+727 YYTGKKKS

-778 RGGWADQKGKRTKSR
+778 RGGQTDQKRKRTKSR
-793 KQQILELYTKCR
+793 KQQILDLYDKCKD
-805 EEDVRDLKQQL
+805 DVHDLMQQL
-816 ESMGERV
+816 ESMGEYA
-823 DSRLQGEHLFLY
+823 DSRLQSDRLYLY

-841 CAYSGMSIELEKLMS
+841 CAYSGAHIGFDQLMA
-856 GSKEYDIDHIYPQA
+856 GSVEYDIDHIYPQS
-870 YVKDDSIINNK
+870 YVKDDSLNNK
-881 VLVLSKINGTKD
+881 VLVLSDLNGTKD
-893 NVYPISPEIRN
+893 NIYPVSPEIRGK
-904 RMQGQWNWWHHI
+904 MQGLWSWWNHV
-916 GVISDE
+916 GAISDE

-927 IRSTPFTDDE
+927 IRSAPFTDEE
-937 KYGFINRQLTET
+937 KMGFINRQLTET
-949 SQSTKLIAGLLKE
+949 SQSTKFIADLLKE
-962 RFPNIDIVY
+962 RFPDAEVVY

-985 LPKSRTYNDL
+985 LPKSRSYNDL
-995 HHAVDAYLNVVTGN
+995 HNAADAFLSVVAGN

-1017 RWFSV
+1017 KWFRIDEKYSV
-1022 DSEYSI
+1022 KV
-1028 KTKTVFSHPVNC
+1028 KTIFTHEVKC
-1040 QGILVWD
+1040 RGDIIWD
-1047 GASMLAKVKK
+1047 GMPMLEKVEDT
-1057 IAKKNTAHFVK
+1057 ARKNTAHFVK
-1068 FATFKTGGL
+1068 YAAFKTGGL
-1077 FDQNPVKKGSG
+1077 FDQNPVKKGTG
-1088 LIPLKVGLP
+1088 LIPLKAGLP
-1097 TEKYGGY
+1097 TEKYGG
-1104 NSARIMFFIPV
+1104 
-1115 KYKLGKKNETI
+1115 
-1126 VMSVELLYGKH
+1126 
-1137 FLEDET
+1137 D
-1143 FAQKYSLNRLE
+1143 
-1154 SILGKKVDEV
+1154 
-1164 NFPLG
+1164 
-1169 MRPWK
+1169 
-1174 VNTMLSFQ
+1174 
-1182 GFRACI
+1182 
-1188 TGTQNNGK
+1188 
-1196 ILLLQTMQQFM
+1196 
-1207 ASEEW
+1207 
-1212 KLYIKKLDNFVEK
+1212 
-1225 NTINPNYLYDQ
+1225 
-1236 DYDLINV
+1236 
-1243 DANIKLYDLYISKL
+1243 
-1257 QTTVYKNRMNIPI
+1257 
-1270 KTLLEGQKKFENLN
+1270 
-1284 ILQQSQILLNI
+1284 SQVT
-1295 HSLFGRLSGGCDLMA
+1295 HD
-1310 IGGSKNCAKTT
+1310 
-1321 LNSAISNWKKLYSD
+1321 
-1335 VRIIDQ
+1335 
-1341 SPSGIWEKCS
+1341 
-1351 ENILELL
+1351 

>member
-1 MEKKSKKIYLGL
+1 M
-13 DIGTDSVGYAV
+13 A
-24 TDDQYNLLRVHG
+24 
-36 DDAWGSVIFD
+36 
-46 AASLSDERRSHRS
+46 
-59 ARRRLDRRQQRINL
+59 
-73 LQEIFA
+73 
-79 KEISKVDDRFF
+79 
-90 IRLSESYRWREDV
+90 
-103 QDRYVFFNDEEYT
+103 
-116 DVQYMGEYPTIHH
+116 
-129 LICELMNNKNPHDV
+129 
-143 RLVYLACAWLITHRG
+143 
-158 HFLNNLNVEKLDEIM
+158 
-173 DISSVYQNF
+173 
-182 INYFTEN
+182 
-189 GYRRPWGEIDVSALS
+189 
-204 EALKQK
+204 EALKRRS
-210 TGVTVK
+210 GVTAK
-216 NKELQNILLEGKK
+216 TKELLKILLNGKK

-266 DLGSISLG
+266 DLGSISLD
-274 MDEEKFDEISGNIG
+274 MDEDKFGEISGSIG
-288 EDYDLLIAL
+288 EDYDLLMAL

-304 VLADILNGHFE
+304 VLADLLNGHSK
-315 TISMAKVQIYEQ
+315 TISAAKVQMYEQ
-327 HGKDLQILKYFVR
+327 HKEDLRVLKYFMH
-340 KYVPDKYNEIFR
+340 KYLPGKYNEVFR

-362 TGHMDKD
+362 TGHMDKE
-369 TASQIKKKAKPEDFS
+369 TASQLKKKANVEDFS
-384 KYVLKLMSPIKP
+384 RYIQKLVRSINP
-396 EKTDLQSY
+396 EEKDQQTYQ
-404 EDMCERLKLN
+404 DMCERLELKC
-414 SFLPKQKNTD
+414 FLPKQRSTN

-450 LNEVRDGVSEMD
+450 LNEVRNGVSEID

-477 PLNKKSDFA
+477 PLNEESSFA
-486 WISRKAGKITPWN
+486 WISRKQGKITPWN
-499 YKDMIDEDASENAFI
+499 FKDMVDEDTSENVFI
-514 KSMTNKCTYL
+514 RRMTNKCTYL

-589 LAEGST
+589 LAKGST

-606 SCLSSYYA
+606 SCLSSYSA

-648 LRKEYPDLSQDDVH
+648 LRKEYPDLSQDDVR

-716 FRKAVEIFTQE
+716 FREAVEAFTQE
-727 YYTGKNQS
+727 YYTGKKKS

-778 RGGWADQKGKRTKSR
+778 RGGQTDQKRKRTKSR
-793 KQQILELYTKCR
+793 KQQILDLYDKCKD
-805 EEDVRDLKQQL
+805 DVHDLMQQL
-816 ESMGERV
+816 ESMGEYA
-823 DSRLQGEHLFLY
+823 DSRLQSDRLYLY

-841 CAYSGMSIELEKLMS
+841 CAYSGAHIGFDQLMA
-856 GSKEYDIDHIYPQA
+856 GSVEYDIDHIYPQS
-870 YVKDDSIINNK
+870 YVKDDSLNNK
-881 VLVLSKINGTKD
+881 VLVLSDLNGTKD
-893 NVYPISPEIRN
+893 NIYPVSPEIRGK
-904 RMQGQWNWWHHI
+904 MQGLWSWWNHV
-916 GVISDE
+916 GAISDE

-927 IRSTPFTDDE
+927 IRSAPFTDEE
-937 KYGFINRQLTET
+937 KMGFINRQLTET
-949 SQSTKLIAGLLKE
+949 SQSTKFIADLLKE
-962 RFPNIDIVY
+962 RFPDAEVVY

-985 LPKSRTYNDL
+985 LPKSRSYNDL
-995 HHAVDAYLNVVTGN
+995 HNAADAFLSVVAGN

-1017 RWFSV
+1017 KWFRIDEKYSV
-1022 DSEYSI
+1022 KV
-1028 KTKTVFSHPVNC
+1028 KTIFTHEVKC
-1040 QGILVWD
+1040 RGDIIWD
-1047 GASMLAKVKK
+1047 GMPMLEKVEDT
-1057 IAKKNTAHFVK
+1057 ARKNTAHFVK
-1068 FATFKTGGL
+1068 YAAFKTGGL
-1077 FDQNPVKKGSG
+1077 FDQNPVKKGTG
-1088 LIPLKVGLP
+1088 LIPLKAGLP

-1104 NSARIMFFIPV
+1104 NKAGIMFLIPV
-1115 KYKLGKKNETI
+1115 RYNIGKKSEI
-1126 VMSVELLYGKH
+1126 LILPVELMHGKH
-1137 FLEDET
+1137 FLEDKVFARNYT
-1143 FAQKYSLNRLE
+1143 FTRLE
-1154 SILGKKVDEV
+1154 NILGKKVGEV
-1164 NFPLG
+1164 SFPMG

-1174 VNTMLSFQ
+1174 INTMLSFD
-1182 GFRACI
+1182 GFRVCL
-1188 TGTQNNGK
+1188 TGTSGRGK
-1196 ILLLQTMQQFM
+1196 CLVAQPVMQFS
-1207 ASEEW
+1207 ADEHWRFYVKRLER
-1212 KLYIKKLDNFVEK
+1212 FVEK
-1225 NTINPNYLYDQ
+1225 IGINPDLLYDKDHDKVSKDENLKLYELYVDKLQNTI
-1236 DYDLINV
+1236 
-1243 DANIKLYDLYISKL
+1243 
-1257 QTTVYKNRMNIPI
+1257 YKKRVNSPVQ
-1270 KTLLEGQKKFENLN
+1270 TLLKGKEEFKKLSIEE
-1284 ILQQSQILLNI
+1284 QCQVLLNI
-1295 HSLFGRLSGGCDLMA
+1295 QSVFGRMTGGCDLTL
-1310 IGGSKNCAKTT
+1310 IGGSAHSAATGSLSTT
-1321 LNSAISNWKKLYSD
+1321 ISNWKKKYST

-1341 SPSGIWEKCS
+1341 SPSGMWEKSS
-1351 ENILELL
+1351 ENLLDFL

>member
-1 MEKKSKKIYLGL
+1 MRYNRIISYGR
-13 DIGTDSVGYAV
+13 GTLP
-24 TDDQYNLLRVHG
+24 QL
-36 DDAWGSVIFD
+36 
-46 AASLSDERRSHRS
+46 
-59 ARRRLDRRQQRINL
+59 
-73 LQEIFA
+73 
-79 KEISKVDDRFF
+79 
-90 IRLSESYRWREDV
+90 
-103 QDRYVFFNDEEYT
+103 
-116 DVQYMGEYPTIHH
+116 
-129 LICELMNNKNPHDV
+129 
-143 RLVYLACAWLITHRG
+143 
-158 HFLNNLNVEKLDEIM
+158 
-173 DISSVYQNF
+173 
-182 INYFTEN
+182 
-189 GYRRPWGEIDVSALS
+189 IDVSALA
-204 EALKQK
+204 EALKRRS
-210 TGVTVK
+210 GVTAK
-216 NKELQNILLEGKK
+216 TKELLKILLNGKK

-266 DLGSISLG
+266 DLGSISLD
-274 MDEEKFDEISGNIG
+274 MDEDKFGEISGSIG
-288 EDYDLLIAL
+288 EDYDLLMAL

-304 VLADILNGHFE
+304 VLADLLNGHSK
-315 TISMAKVQIYEQ
+315 TISAAKVQMYEQ
-327 HGKDLQILKYFVR
+327 HKEDLRVLKYFMH
-340 KYVPDKYNEIFR
+340 KYLPGKYNEVFR

-362 TGHMDKD
+362 TGHMDKE
-369 TASQIKKKAKPEDFS
+369 TASQLKKKANVEDFS
-384 KYVLKLMSPIKP
+384 RYIQKLVRSINP
-396 EKTDLQSY
+396 EEKDQQTYQ
-404 EDMCERLKLN
+404 DMCERLELKC
-414 SFLPKQKNTD
+414 FLPKQRSTN

-450 LNEVRDGVSEMD
+450 LNEVRNGVSEID

-477 PLNKKSDFA
+477 PLNEESSFA
-486 WISRKAGKITPWN
+486 WISRKQGKITPWN
-499 YKDMIDEDASENAFI
+499 FKDMVDEDTSENVFI
-514 KSMTNKCTYL
+514 RRMTNKCTYL

-589 LAEGST
+589 LAKGST

-606 SCLSSYYA
+606 SCLSSYSA

-648 LRKEYPDLSQDDVH
+648 LRKEYPDLSQDDVR

-716 FRKAVEIFTQE
+716 FREAVEAFTQE
-727 YYTGKNQS
+727 YYTGKKKS

-778 RGGWADQKGKRTKSR
+778 RGGQADQKGKRIKSR
-793 KQQILELYTKCR
+793 KQQILDLYDKCKD
-805 EEDVRDLKQQL
+805 DVHDLIRQL
-816 ESMGERV
+816 EAMGEYA
-823 DSRLQGEHLFLY
+823 DSRLQSDRLYLY

-841 CAYSGMSIELEKLMS
+841 CAYSGAHIGFEQLMA
-856 GSKEYDIDHIYPQA
+856 GSVEYDIDHIYPQS
-870 YVKDDSIINNK
+870 YVKDDSLNNK
-881 VLVLSKINGTKD
+881 VLVLSDLNGTKD
-893 NVYPISPEIRN
+893 NIYPVSPEIRGK
-904 RMQGQWNWWHHI
+904 MQGLWSWWNHV
-916 GVISDE
+916 GAISDE

-927 IRSTPFTDDE
+927 IRSAPFTDEE
-937 KYGFINRQLTET
+937 KMGFINRQLTET
-949 SQSTKLIAGLLKE
+949 SQSTKFIADLLKE
-962 RFPNIDIVY
+962 RFPDAEVVY

-985 LPKSRTYNDL
+985 LPKSRSYNDL
-995 HHAVDAYLNVVTGN
+995 HNAADAFLSVVAGN

-1017 RWFSV
+1017 KWFRIDEKYSV
-1022 DSEYSI
+1022 KV
-1028 KTKTVFSHPVNC
+1028 KTIFTHEVKC
-1040 QGILVWD
+1040 RGDIIWD
-1047 GASMLAKVKK
+1047 GMPMLEKVEDT
-1057 IAKKNTAHFVK
+1057 ARKNTAHFVK
-1068 FATFKTGGL
+1068 YAAFKTGGL
-1077 FDQNPVKKGSG
+1077 FDQNPVKKGTG
-1088 LIPLKVGLP
+1088 LIPLKAGLP

-1104 NSARIMFFIPV
+1104 NKAGVMFLIPV
-1115 KYKLGKKNETI
+1115 RYNIGKKSEI
-1126 VMSVELLYGKH
+1126 LILPVELMHGKH
-1137 FLEDET
+1137 FLEDKVFARNYT
-1143 FAQKYSLNRLE
+1143 FTRLE
-1154 SILGKKVDEV
+1154 NILGKKVGEV
-1164 NFPLG
+1164 SFPMG

-1174 VNTMLSFQ
+1174 INTMLSFD
-1182 GFRACI
+1182 GFRVCL
-1188 TGTQNNGK
+1188 TGTGGRGK
-1196 ILLLQTMQQFM
+1196 CLVAQPVMQFS
-1207 ASEEW
+1207 ADEHW
-1212 KLYIKKLDNFVEK
+1212 RFYIKRLERFVEK
-1225 NTINPNYLYDQ
+1225 IGINPDLLYDKDHDKVSKDENLKLYELYVDKLQNTI
-1236 DYDLINV
+1236 
-1243 DANIKLYDLYISKL
+1243 
-1257 QTTVYKNRMNIPI
+1257 YKKRVNSPVQ
-1270 KTLLEGQKKFENLN
+1270 TLLKGKEEFKKLSIEE
-1284 ILQQSQILLNI
+1284 QCQVLLNI
-1295 HSLFGRLSGGCDLMA
+1295 QSVFGRMTGGCDLTL
-1310 IGGSKNCAKTT
+1310 IGGSAHSAATGSLSTT
-1321 LNSAISNWKKLYSD
+1321 ISNWKKKYST

-1341 SPSGIWEKCS
+1341 SPSGMWEKSS
-1351 ENILELL
+1351 ENLLDLL

>member
-1 MEKKSKKIYLGL
+1 MKKKAEKIYLGL
-13 DIGTDSVGYAV
+13 NVGTNSIGYAV
-24 TDDQYNLLRVHG
+24 TDEQYNLLKFNG
-36 DDAWGSVIFD
+36 NDAWGSIVFD
-46 AASLSDERRSHRS
+46 AASSNEDRRNHRL
-59 ARRRLDRRQQRINL
+59 ARRNLDRRQQRIVW

-90 IRLSESYRWREDV
+90 IRLSESFRWREDV
-103 QDRYVFFNDEEYT
+103 QDQYVFFNDKEYT
-116 DVQYMGEYPTIHH
+116 DVQYMKENPTIHH
-129 LICELMNNKNPHDV
+129 LICELMDNKAPHDV
-143 RLVYLACAWLITHRG
+143 RLVYLACAWLIAHRG

-189 GYRRPWGEIDVSALS
+189 GYKRPWGEIDVSALA
-204 EALKQK
+204 EALKRRS
-210 TGVTVK
+210 GVTAK
-216 NKELQNILLEGKK
+216 TKELLKILLNGKK

-247 LLAGGQCKLKD
+247 LLAGGQCKLKN

-266 DLGSISLG
+266 DLGSISLD
-274 MDEEKFDEISGNIG
+274 MDEDKFGEISGSIG
-288 EDYDLLIAL
+288 EDYDLLMAL

-304 VLADILNGHFE
+304 VLADLLNGHSK
-315 TISMAKVQIYEQ
+315 TISAAKVQMYEQ
-327 HGKDLQILKYFVR
+327 HKEDLRVLKYFMH
-340 KYVPDKYNEIFR
+340 KYLPGKYNEVFR

-362 TGHMDKD
+362 TGHMDKE
-369 TASQIKKKAKPEDFS
+369 TASQLKKKANVEDFS
-384 KYVLKLMSPIKP
+384 RYIQKLVRSINP
-396 EKTDLQSY
+396 EEKDQQTYQ
-404 EDMCERLKLN
+404 DMCERLELKC
-414 SFLPKQKNTD
+414 FLPKQRSTN

-450 LNEVRDGVSEMD
+450 LNEVRNGVSEID

-477 PLNKKSDFA
+477 PLNEESSFA
-486 WISRKAGKITPWN
+486 WISRKQGKITPWN
-499 YKDMIDEDASENAFI
+499 FKDMVDEDTSENVFI
-514 KSMTNKCTYL
+514 RRMTNKCTYL

-589 LAEGST
+589 LAKGST

-606 SCLSSYYA
+606 SCLSSYSA

-648 LRKEYPDLSQDDVH
+648 LRKEYPDLSQDDVR

-716 FRKAVEIFTQE
+716 FREAVEAFTQE
-727 YYTGKNQS
+727 YYTGKKKS

-778 RGGWADQKGKRTKSR
+778 RGGQTDQKRKRTKSR
-793 KQQILELYTKCR
+793 KQQILDLYDKCKD
-805 EEDVRDLKQQL
+805 DVHDLMQQL
-816 ESMGERV
+816 ESMGEYA
-823 DSRLQGEHLFLY
+823 DSRLQSDRLYLY

-841 CAYSGMSIELEKLMS
+841 CAYSGAHIGFDQLMA
-856 GSKEYDIDHIYPQA
+856 GSVEYDIDHIYPQS
-870 YVKDDSIINNK
+870 YVKDDSLNNK
-881 VLVLSKINGTKD
+881 VLVLSDLNGTKD
-893 NVYPISPEIRN
+893 NIYPVSPEIRGK
-904 RMQGQWNWWHHI
+904 MQGLWSWWNHV
-916 GVISDE
+916 GAISDE

-927 IRSTPFTDDE
+927 IRSAPFTDEE
-937 KYGFINRQLTET
+937 KMGFINRQLTET
-949 SQSTKLIAGLLKE
+949 SQSTKFIADLLKE
-962 RFPNIDIVY
+962 RFPDAEVVY

-985 LPKSRTYNDL
+985 LPKSRSYNDL
-995 HHAVDAYLNVVTGN
+995 HNAADAFLSVVAGN
-1009 VYDMRFSK
+1009 VYDMRF
-1017 RWFSV
+1017 F
-1022 DSEYSI
+1022 
-1028 KTKTVFSHPVNC
+1028 
-1040 QGILVWD
+1040 
-1047 GASMLAKVKK
+1047 
-1057 IAKKNTAHFVK
+1057 
-1068 FATFKTGGL
+1068 
-1077 FDQNPVKKGSG
+1077 
-1088 LIPLKVGLP
+1088 
-1097 TEKYGGY
+1097 
-1104 NSARIMFFIPV
+1104 
-1115 KYKLGKKNETI
+1115 
-1126 VMSVELLYGKH
+1126 
-1137 FLEDET
+1137 
-1143 FAQKYSLNRLE
+1143 
-1154 SILGKKVDEV
+1154 KKVV
-1164 NFPLG
+1164 
-1169 MRPWK
+1169 
-1174 VNTMLSFQ
+1174 
-1182 GFRACI
+1182 
-1188 TGTQNNGK
+1188 
-1196 ILLLQTMQQFM
+1196 
-1207 ASEEW
+1207 
-1212 KLYIKKLDNFVEK
+1212 
-1225 NTINPNYLYDQ
+1225 Q
-1236 DYDLINV
+1236 D
-1243 DANIKLYDLYISKL
+1243 
-1257 QTTVYKNRMNIPI
+1257 
-1270 KTLLEGQKKFENLN
+1270 
-1284 ILQQSQILLNI
+1284 
-1295 HSLFGRLSGGCDLMA
+1295 
-1310 IGGSKNCAKTT
+1310 
-1321 LNSAISNWKKLYSD
+1321 
-1335 VRIIDQ
+1335 
-1341 SPSGIWEKCS
+1341 
-1351 ENILELL
+1351 

>member
-1 MEKKSKKIYLGL
+1 MKKKAEKVYLGL
-13 DIGTDSVGYAV
+13 NVGTNSIGYAV
-24 TDDQYNLLRVHG
+24 TDEQYNLLKFNG
-36 DDAWGSVIFD
+36 NDAWGSIVFD
-46 AASLSDERRSHRS
+46 AASSNEDRRNHRL
-59 ARRRLDRRQQRINL
+59 ARRNLDRRQQRIVW

-90 IRLSESYRWREDV
+90 IRLSESFRWREDV
-103 QDRYVFFNDEEYT
+103 QDQYVFFNDKEYT
-116 DVQYMGEYPTIHH
+116 DVQYMKENPTIHH
-129 LICELMNNKNPHDV
+129 LICELMDNKAPHDV
-143 RLVYLACAWLITHRG
+143 RLVYLACAWLIAHRG

-189 GYRRPWGEIDVSALS
+189 GYKRPWGEIDVSALA
-204 EALKQK
+204 EALKRRS
-210 TGVTVK
+210 GVTAK
-216 NKELQNILLEGKK
+216 TKELLKILLNGKK

-266 DLGSISLG
+266 DLGSISLD
-274 MDEEKFDEISGNIG
+274 MDEDKFGEISGSIG
-288 EDYDLLIAL
+288 EDYDLLMAL

-304 VLADILNGHFE
+304 VLADLLNGHSK
-315 TISMAKVQIYEQ
+315 TISAAKVQMYEQ
-327 HGKDLQILKYFVR
+327 HKEDLRVLKYFMH
-340 KYVPDKYNEIFR
+340 KYLPGKYNEVFR

-362 TGHMDKD
+362 TGHMDKE
-369 TASQIKKKAKPEDFS
+369 TASQLKKKANVEDFS
-384 KYVLKLMSPIKP
+384 RYIQKLVRSINP
-396 EKTDLQSY
+396 EEKDQQTYQ
-404 EDMCERLKLN
+404 DMCERLELKC
-414 SFLPKQKNTD
+414 FLPKQRSTN

-450 LNEVRDGVSEMD
+450 LNEVRNGVSEID

-477 PLNKKSDFA
+477 PLNEESSFA
-486 WISRKAGKITPWN
+486 WISRKQGKITPWN
-499 YKDMIDEDASENAFI
+499 FKDMVDEDTSENVFI
-514 KSMTNKCTYL
+514 RRMTNKCTYL

-589 LAEGST
+589 LAKGST

-606 SCLSSYYA
+606 SCLSSYSA

-648 LRKEYPDLSQDDVH
+648 LRKEYPDLSQDDVR

-716 FRKAVEIFTQE
+716 FREAVEAFTQE
-727 YYTGKNQS
+727 YYTGKKKS

-778 RGGWADQKGKRTKSR
+778 RGGQTDQKRKRTKSR
-793 KQQILELYTKCR
+793 KQQILDLYDKCKD
-805 EEDVRDLKQQL
+805 DVHDLIRQL
-816 ESMGERV
+816 EAMGEYA
-823 DSRLQGEHLFLY
+823 DSRLQSDRLYLY

-841 CAYSGMSIELEKLMS
+841 CAYSGAHIGFEQLMA
-856 GSKEYDIDHIYPQA
+856 GSVEYDIDHIYPQS
-870 YVKDDSIINNK
+870 YVKDDSLNNK
-881 VLVLSKINGTKD
+881 VLVLSDLNGTKD
-893 NVYPISPEIRN
+893 NIYPVSPEIRGK
-904 RMQGQWNWWHHI
+904 MQGLWSWWNHVGGNQRREI
-916 GVISDE
+916 QAIDTLCSV
-922 KYKRL
+922 
-927 IRSTPFTDDE
+927 
-937 KYGFINRQLTET
+937 YG
-949 SQSTKLIAGLLKE
+949 
-962 RFPNIDIVY
+962 
-971 VKAGLVSDFRHEFD
+971 
-985 LPKSRTYNDL
+985 
-995 HHAVDAYLNVVTGN
+995 
-1009 VYDMRFSK
+1009 
-1017 RWFSV
+1017 
-1022 DSEYSI
+1022 
-1028 KTKTVFSHPVNC
+1028 
-1040 QGILVWD
+1040 
-1047 GASMLAKVKK
+1047 
-1057 IAKKNTAHFVK
+1057 
-1068 FATFKTGGL
+1068 
-1077 FDQNPVKKGSG
+1077 
-1088 LIPLKVGLP
+1088 
-1097 TEKYGGY
+1097 
-1104 NSARIMFFIPV
+1104 
-1115 KYKLGKKNETI
+1115 
-1126 VMSVELLYGKH
+1126 
-1137 FLEDET
+1137 
-1143 FAQKYSLNRLE
+1143 
-1154 SILGKKVDEV
+1154 
-1164 NFPLG
+1164 
-1169 MRPWK
+1169 
-1174 VNTMLSFQ
+1174 
-1182 GFRACI
+1182 
-1188 TGTQNNGK
+1188 
-1196 ILLLQTMQQFM
+1196 
-1207 ASEEW
+1207 
-1212 KLYIKKLDNFVEK
+1212 
-1225 NTINPNYLYDQ
+1225 
-1236 DYDLINV
+1236 
-1243 DANIKLYDLYISKL
+1243 
-1257 QTTVYKNRMNIPI
+1257 
-1270 KTLLEGQKKFENLN
+1270 
-1284 ILQQSQILLNI
+1284 
-1295 HSLFGRLSGGCDLMA
+1295 
-1310 IGGSKNCAKTT
+1310 
-1321 LNSAISNWKKLYSD
+1321 
-1335 VRIIDQ
+1335 
-1341 SPSGIWEKCS
+1341 
-1351 ENILELL
+1351 

>member
-1 MEKKSKKIYLGL
+1 M
-13 DIGTDSVGYAV
+13 A
-24 TDDQYNLLRVHG
+24 
-36 DDAWGSVIFD
+36 
-46 AASLSDERRSHRS
+46 
-59 ARRRLDRRQQRINL
+59 
-73 LQEIFA
+73 
-79 KEISKVDDRFF
+79 
-90 IRLSESYRWREDV
+90 
-103 QDRYVFFNDEEYT
+103 
-116 DVQYMGEYPTIHH
+116 
-129 LICELMNNKNPHDV
+129 
-143 RLVYLACAWLITHRG
+143 
-158 HFLNNLNVEKLDEIM
+158 
-173 DISSVYQNF
+173 
-182 INYFTEN
+182 
-189 GYRRPWGEIDVSALS
+189 
-204 EALKQK
+204 EALKRRS
-210 TGVTVK
+210 GVTAK
-216 NKELQNILLEGKK
+216 TKELLKILLNGKK

-266 DLGSISLG
+266 DLGSISLD
-274 MDEEKFDEISGNIG
+274 MDEDKFGEISGSIG
-288 EDYDLLIAL
+288 EDYDLLMAL

-304 VLADILNGHFE
+304 VLADLLNGHSK
-315 TISMAKVQIYEQ
+315 TISAAKVQMYEQ
-327 HGKDLQILKYFVR
+327 HKEDLRVLKYFMH
-340 KYVPDKYNEIFR
+340 KYLPGKYNEVFR

-362 TGHMDKD
+362 TGHMDKE
-369 TASQIKKKAKPEDFS
+369 TASQLKKKANVEDFS
-384 KYVLKLMSPIKP
+384 RYIQKLVRSINP
-396 EKTDLQSY
+396 EEKDQQTYQ
-404 EDMCERLKLN
+404 DMCERLELKC
-414 SFLPKQKNTD
+414 FLPKQRSTN

-450 LNEVRDGVSEMD
+450 LNEVRNGVSEID

-477 PLNKKSDFA
+477 PLNEESSFA
-486 WISRKAGKITPWN
+486 WISRKQGKITPWN
-499 YKDMIDEDASENAFI
+499 FKDMVDEDTSENVFI
-514 KSMTNKCTYL
+514 RRMTNKCTYL

-589 LAEGST
+589 LAKGST

-606 SCLSSYYA
+606 SCLSSYSA

-648 LRKEYPDLSQDDVH
+648 LRKEYPDLSQDDVR

-716 FRKAVEIFTQE
+716 FREAVEAFTQE
-727 YYTGKNQS
+727 YYTGKKKS

-778 RGGWADQKGKRTKSR
+778 RGGQTDQKRKRTKSR
-793 KQQILELYTKCR
+793 KQQILDLYDKCKD
-805 EEDVRDLKQQL
+805 DVHDLMQQL
-816 ESMGERV
+816 ESMGEYA
-823 DSRLQGEHLFLY
+823 DSRLQSDRLYLY

-841 CAYSGMSIELEKLMS
+841 CAYSGAHIGFDQLMA
-856 GSKEYDIDHIYPQA
+856 GSVEYDIDHIYPQS
-870 YVKDDSIINNK
+870 YVKDDSLNNK
-881 VLVLSKINGTKD
+881 VLVLSDLNGTKD
-893 NVYPISPEIRN
+893 NIYPVSPEIRGK
-904 RMQGQWNWWHHI
+904 MQGLWSWWNHV
-916 GVISDE
+916 GAISDE
-922 KYKRL
+922 KYNRL
-927 IRSTPFTDDE
+927 IRSAPFTDEE
-937 KYGFINRQLTET
+937 KMGFINRQLTET
-949 SQSTKLIAGLLKE
+949 SQSTKFIADLLKE
-962 RFPNIDIVY
+962 RFPDAEVVY

-985 LPKSRTYNDL
+985 LPKSRSYNDL
-995 HHAVDAYLNVVTGN
+995 HNAADAFLSVVAGN

-1017 RWFSV
+1017 KWFRIDEKYSV
-1022 DSEYSI
+1022 KV
-1028 KTKTVFSHPVNC
+1028 KTIFTHEVKC
-1040 QGILVWD
+1040 RGDIIWD
-1047 GASMLAKVKK
+1047 GMPMLEKVEDT
-1057 IAKKNTAHFVK
+1057 ARKNTAHFVK
-1068 FATFKTGGL
+1068 YAAFKTGGL
-1077 FDQNPVKKGSG
+1077 FDQNPVKKGTG
-1088 LIPLKVGLP
+1088 LIPLKAGLP

-1104 NSARIMFFIPV
+1104 NKAGVMFLIPV
-1115 KYKLGKKNETI
+1115 RYNIGKKSEI
-1126 VMSVELLYGKH
+1126 LILPVELMHGKH
-1137 FLEDET
+1137 FLEDKVFARNYT
-1143 FAQKYSLNRLE
+1143 FTRLE
-1154 SILGKKVDEV
+1154 NILGKKVGEV
-1164 NFPLG
+1164 SFPMG

-1174 VNTMLSFQ
+1174 INTMLSFD
-1182 GFRACI
+1182 GFRVCL
-1188 TGTQNNGK
+1188 TGTGGRGK
-1196 ILLLQTMQQFM
+1196 CLVAQPVMQFS
-1207 ASEEW
+1207 ADEHW
-1212 KLYIKKLDNFVEK
+1212 RFYIKRLERFVEK
-1225 NTINPNYLYDQ
+1225 IGINPDLLYDKDHDKVSKDENLKLYELYVDKLQNTI
-1236 DYDLINV
+1236 
-1243 DANIKLYDLYISKL
+1243 
-1257 QTTVYKNRMNIPI
+1257 YKKRVNSPVQ
-1270 KTLLEGQKKFENLN
+1270 TLLKGKEEFKKLSIEE
-1284 ILQQSQILLNI
+1284 QCQVLLNI
-1295 HSLFGRLSGGCDLMA
+1295 QSVFGRMTGGCDLTL
-1310 IGGSKNCAKTT
+1310 IGGSAHSAATGSLSTT
-1321 LNSAISNWKKLYSD
+1321 ISNWKKKYST

-1341 SPSGIWEKCS
+1341 SPSGMWEKSS
-1351 ENILELL
+1351 ENLLDLL